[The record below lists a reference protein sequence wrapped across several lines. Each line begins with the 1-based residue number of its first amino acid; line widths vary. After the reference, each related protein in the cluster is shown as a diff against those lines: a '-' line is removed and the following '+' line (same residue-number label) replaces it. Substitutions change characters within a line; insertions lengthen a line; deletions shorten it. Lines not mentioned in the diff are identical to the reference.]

1 MQLSPSI
8 GAVECVFGDTH
19 CSCGGFQN
27 PEWDCFVCPAA
38 APMDGDA
45 CTDTQAECV
54 YGNTAC
60 SCDGFNNPEWSCQT
74 CPASQPM
81 DGDPCT
87 EGGLFCD
94 YMGTNCACFN
104 QQWSCF

>member
-1 MQLSPSI
+1 
-8 GAVECVFGDTH
+8 
-19 CSCGGFQN
+19 
-27 PEWDCFVCPAA
+27 
-38 APMDGDA
+38 MDGDA